1 MRKDGFTVC
10 ANNYINCLRQEGRY
24 ATAHVYE
31 NALRSFTIFCGTE
44 CVSFSLI
51 TRENL
56 KRYSSYLMSCRLK
69 LNTISTYM
77 RMLRCIYNKG
87 VDTHQAPYIH
97 RLFRDVFTGVDT
109 RQKKAIPINELHTLL
124 YKDPQSEK
132 LRRTQAIA
140 NLLFLFCGMPFDHWR
155 RKDVA
160 HAISECVGNKKLINF
175 CECYEC
181 NHLFGEIA
189 ENHLGKFIMPYRIIN
204 EVYGKGAYKNVVKDM
219 PVEKNLSY
227 GTYRFEQKKNDSIFP
242 SEICVGYGR

>member
-1 MRKDGFTVC
+1 
-10 ANNYINCLRQEGRY
+10 
-24 ATAHVYE
+24 
-31 NALRSFTIFCGTE
+31 
-44 CVSFSLI
+44 
-51 TRENL
+51 
-56 KRYSSYLMSCRLK
+56 
-69 LNTISTYM
+69 
-77 RMLRCIYNKG
+77 
-87 VDTHQAPYIH
+87 
-97 RLFRDVFTGVDT
+97 
-109 RQKKAIPINELHTLL
+109 
-124 YKDPQSEK
+124 
-132 LRRTQAIA
+132 
-140 NLLFLFCGMPFDHWR
+140 MPFDHWR